1 MARSGAAPH
10 PQPPVRPQPRLP
22 HRIAQT
28 VWLSKPSPSLA
39 ASPRAA
45 VNTSNVYEDDAG
57 GASDDEGDHLAAGKG
72 KKYEKY
78 DRESQKN
85 YNYSMPEEFDDEEID
100 SDDVS

>member
-1 MARSGAAPH
+1 M
-10 PQPPVRPQPRLP
+10 
-22 HRIAQT
+22 
-28 VWLSKPSPSLA
+28 
-39 ASPRAA
+39 
-45 VNTSNVYEDDAG
+45 YEDDAG

-100 SDDVS
+100 SDDVSGLAAGPSPSSLLGTRGAMLYTLATSRR